1 MNNNN
6 ELLQD
11 GLWQVDVGG
20 IYGSFV
26 VKNGKVVQCAPI
38 LRRSFTYWRQFAK
51 RHNSDFGNRLAL
63 TPD

>member
-6 ELLQD
+6 EPLQD

-20 IYGSFV
+20 ICGDFV

-38 LRRSFTYWRQFAK
+38 LRRSFAYWRQFAK
-51 RHNSDFGNRLAL
+51 PKTESAL
-63 TPD
+63 CP